1 MLSKEGVV
9 RSILSI
15 LMMLAALPAQAEHI
29 LSCQFKGVGEV
40 QFARPDASSD
50 FVSDDGYRWTT
61 LETEQFIQL
70 QSSHID
76 EKQVTNPFTVYMFDK
91 KFNRIRRVSSGM
103 RGAPMMADGRCVLAT
118 Q

>member
-1 MLSKEGVV
+1 M

-15 LMMLAALPAQAEHI
+15 LIMLAALPAQAEQI
-29 LSCQFKGVGEV
+29 LSCQFRGAGEV
-40 QFARPDASSD
+40 QFVRPDASSD
-50 FVSDDGYRWTT
+50 FVSEDDYRWTT

-76 EKQVTNPFTVYMFDK
+76 ENQVTNPFTVYMFDK

-103 RGAPMMADGRCVLAT
+103 RGAPMMADGRCTLFT